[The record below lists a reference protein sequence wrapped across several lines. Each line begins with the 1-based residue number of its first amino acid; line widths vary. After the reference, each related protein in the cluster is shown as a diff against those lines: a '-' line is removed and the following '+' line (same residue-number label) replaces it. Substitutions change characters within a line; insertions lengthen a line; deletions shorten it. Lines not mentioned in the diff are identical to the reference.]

1 MGIVPILF
9 SAAGA
14 EVFSFVISPP
24 ICMICLASQ
33 RKKAPMVY
41 DTTICCKIQEKRKSS
56 YYLALR
62 TGNENCILEIIRKTG
77 K

>member
-1 MGIVPILF
+1 MEIIIGNDILNKSLPMGIVPILF

-56 YYLALR
+56 
-62 TGNENCILEIIRKTG
+62 
-77 K
+77 

>member
-1 MGIVPILF
+1 MEIIIGNDILNKSLPMGIVPILF

-14 EVFSFVISPP
+14 EVFSFVIGPP

-33 RKKAPMVY
+33 RKKAPTMY

-56 YYLALR
+56 
-62 TGNENCILEIIRKTG
+62 
-77 K
+77 